1 MERMLLVSSSMNR
14 KALALTIVL
23 LFVALA
29 PAAAIIGFCTRM
41 ACCSHQGAVDV
52 SFGAPSMDCCTAV
65 TCYDAPSVNLKT
77 APFGASALASAP
89 AIVMAV
95 PFPLRRPVA
104 VRTISDAS
112 PPRPARERLAV
123 LATLLI

>member
-1 MERMLLVSSSMNR
+1 MLVSSSMNR

-41 ACCSHQGAVDV
+41 ACCSHQGAADV
-52 SFGAPSMDCCTAV
+52 SFGAPSMECCTEV
-65 TCYDAPSVNLKT
+65 TCYDSPSVNLKS
-77 APFGASALASAP
+77 AFGAPVLASAP

-95 PFPLRRPVA
+95 PLPVRRPAA

>member
-1 MERMLLVSSSMNR
+1 MLLVSSSMNR
-14 KALALTIVL
+14 KAPALTIVL

-29 PAAAIIGFCTRM
+29 PAAAIIGFCSRM
-41 ACCSHQGAVDV
+41 TCCSHQGAVDV

-65 TCYDAPSVNLKT
+65 TCYDSPSVNLKS
-77 APFGASALASAP
+77 APFASVLASAP

-95 PFPLRRPVA
+95 PLPLRRPVA